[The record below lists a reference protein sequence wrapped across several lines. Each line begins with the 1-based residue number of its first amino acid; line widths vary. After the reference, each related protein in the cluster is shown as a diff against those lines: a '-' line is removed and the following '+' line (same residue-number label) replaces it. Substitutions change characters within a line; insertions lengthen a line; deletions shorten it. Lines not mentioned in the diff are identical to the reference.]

1 MLFIFTMT
9 FGWNNEQIFVA
20 CEGNYYEN
28 DGSLWIISEDNVYA
42 YPENSIGNVVQ
53 SLYVHGNE
61 LYVIINGSSNIQVFD
76 IHEESLTPVQT
87 IDTNGSGPREML
99 IHENYLYFTNWYSV
113 DIKKLNLRTWEIELG
128 ISMPGLPED
137 IVFNDGLLYVSI
149 TMNEDWSD
157 GNQVVSINPNN
168 DSIVHVYEVGSG
180 PGNLLVHDDE
190 IYISRTYYD
199 EYWNAFYG
207 TSKINADGTIL
218 IANYGSGTAACGGG
232 VYSYQNAVYRLYDG
246 GVARIDDELQIMPE
260 TRIGNFNSW
269 EVYSADV
276 IGEYIY
282 FGLSDYA
289 APDEVV
295 VINAEGYEVN
305 RYEVGALP
313 GDFAIWESC
322 IANGDVNFDL
332 SLNIL
337 DIVLVVDNIMIN
349 AEFDCHAD
357 LNGDNQINI
366 LDIIIIV
373 ALIID

>member
-1 MLFIFTMT
+1 M
-9 FGWNNEQIFVA
+9 
-20 CEGNYYEN
+20 
-28 DGSLWIISEDNVYA
+28 
-42 YPENSIGNVVQ
+42 
-53 SLYVHGNE
+53 
-61 LYVIINGSSNIQVFD
+61 
-76 IHEESLTPVQT
+76 
-87 IDTNGSGPREML
+87 
-99 IHENYLYFTNWYSV
+99 
-113 DIKKLNLRTWEIELG
+113 K
-128 ISMPGLPED
+128 
-137 IVFNDGLLYVSI
+137 
-149 TMNEDWSD
+149 
-157 GNQVVSINPNN
+157 
-168 DSIVHVYEVGSG
+168 
-180 PGNLLVHDDE
+180 
-190 IYISRTYYD
+190 SRRH
-199 EYWNAFYG
+199 
-207 TSKINADGTIL
+207 
-218 IANYGSGTAACGGG
+218 
-232 VYSYQNAVYRLYDG
+232 Q
-246 GVARIDDELQIMPE
+246 
-260 TRIGNFNSW
+260 
-269 EVYSADV
+269 

-337 DIVLVVDNIMIN
+337 DIVLVVDNILIN